1 MLSFHSQLKVFVA
14 TAACDLRKSFNGLWA
29 VATEQL
35 GGDFNPGLGL
45 LSD

>member
-29 VATEQL
+29 AATEQW
-35 GGDFNPGLGL
+35 GGFNPELGL